1 MHAWQKLCVYVRG
14 ASSAARE
21 SASLLA
27 ATETHLGGVLAELDA
42 VMPSLP
48 ACGFGGSLVAAR
60 LGQSAKA
67 AQEHGSQRMTTKA
80 NKREDAASAAV
91 SSIAS
96 KLGVDTEATEVLIAK
111 ARSVISKVTR

>member
-60 LGQSAKA
+60 LSQTAKA
-67 AQEHGSQRMTTKA
+67 TQEHGSQRIATKA

-96 KLGVDTEATEVLIAK
+96 KLGVDTEATEGLIAK
-111 ARSVISKVTR
+111 ARSVISKVSR